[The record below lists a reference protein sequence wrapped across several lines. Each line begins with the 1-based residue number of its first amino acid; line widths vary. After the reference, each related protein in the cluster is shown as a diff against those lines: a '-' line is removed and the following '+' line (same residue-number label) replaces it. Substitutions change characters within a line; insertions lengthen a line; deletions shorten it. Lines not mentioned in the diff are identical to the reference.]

1 MSSYSSALRKTIK
14 WYRKIAIE
22 LLLGT
27 SMVNAHFLYKEINNS
42 TISITDFRQNVVEQ
56 LLLGFD
62 ENQTKPIAG
71 SSSRSDSKK
80 KRKVNKHEFRRKEGV
95 AHKVRKY
102 CRGCYSKVKTGNTE
116 RNKVPKV
123 TTYCEDCDGKPH
135 YCLECFANF
144 HN

>member
-80 KRKVNKHEFRRKEGV
+80 KK
-95 AHKVRKY
+95 
-102 CRGCYSKVKTGNTE
+102 SK
-116 RNKVPKV
+116 
-123 TTYCEDCDGKPH
+123 
-135 YCLECFANF
+135 
-144 HN
+144 